1 MFFKKELESEQNQGY
16 VTDKNGD
23 IIILERNW
31 LDRDIMLLGSLLYEM
46 VTLDNPWKKA
56 NYPIE
61 LGNEVFYNKEQ
72 PPIPAHYSPF
82 LKNLVRMC
90 LNIPTQENILNID

>member
-1 MFFKKELESEQNQGY
+1 MIFNKEQLEGEQNQGY
-16 VTDKNGD
+16 VTDEYGD

-46 VTLDNPWKKA
+46 VTLDNPQKKA

-61 LGNEVFYNKEQ
+61 LGNEVF
-72 PPIPAHYSPF
+72 
-82 LKNLVRMC
+82 
-90 LNIPTQENILNID
+90 

>member
-1 MFFKKELESEQNQGY
+1 MFFNKEQLEREQNLGY
-16 VTDKNGD
+16 VTDEYGD

-46 VTLDNPWKKA
+46 ITLDNPWKTA

-61 LGNEVFYNKEQ
+61 LGNEVFINKE
-72 PPIPAHYSPF
+72 PPIPDHYSPF

-90 LNIPTQENILNID
+90 LNIPKQEDALSID

>member
-1 MFFKKELESEQNQGY
+1 MSANLKLKMTIKLKLRSKVSFY
-16 VTDKNGD
+16 KNFD
-23 IIILERNW
+23 IIIRELNW
-31 LDRDIMLLGSLLYEM
+31 LNRDILLLGSLLYEM
-46 VTLDNPWKKA
+46 ITLDNPWKTA

-61 LGNEVFYNKEQ
+61 LGNEVFINKE

-90 LNIPTQENILNID
+90 LNISK